1 MAQKAHQHGNKGQAG
16 SAAATPASSAA
27 IPAVASTTL
36 EPKASEGNATKE
48 ELTRIV
54 QLFKEM
60 PTHFKDEIRKELGA
74 SGVVRQK
81 KRHRASN
88 ESAASVVHTA
98 GDVIHPPGHMATAPE
113 WVYEKGASVTEAW
126 EKRWEDG
133 RPFIT
138 EGNLA
143 YEYDEYEF
151 SASDMVGELAPTG

>member
-1 MAQKAHQHGNKGQAG
+1 MAQKVQKQHNTGEASPTAPAPENK
-16 SAAATPASSAA
+16 TN
-27 IPAVASTTL
+27 V
-36 EPKASEGNATKE
+36 E

-60 PTHFKDEIRKELGA
+60 PVHFKDEIRKELGA

-113 WVYEKGASVTEAW
+113 WVYEKGENFTAAW
-126 EKRWEDG
+126 EQRWDEG

-143 YEYDEYEF
+143 FEYDESEF
-151 SASDMVGELAPTG
+151 ASSEMVGELAPAG

>member
-1 MAQKAHQHGNKGQAG
+1 MAQKAHQHGNKGQARTT
-16 SAAATPASSAA
+16 AATPAPAA
-27 IPAVASTTL
+27 ASTAL
-36 EPKASEGNATKE
+36 ESKASEGSATKE

-74 SGVVRQK
+74 SGIVRQK
-81 KRHRASN
+81 KRHRVSN
-88 ESAASVVHTA
+88 ESAASVVHTV
-98 GDVIHPPGHMATAPE
+98 GDVIHPPGHIATAPE
-113 WVYEKGASVTEAW
+113 WVYEKGEAVTASW